1 MPKDTLVTLL
11 PNVKCY
17 NLYISSLNYI
27 MACFLTGIT
36 AEESPTRHY
45 RLKHGSFCLRFGNSS
60 QRDDIMWTFNEG
72 LIVLHKKV
80 TTKTEKM
87 EYNPSDMSL
96 CINNVTETD
105 SGIYK
110 ILFVN
115 SKNKQSMETHIL
127 IVEGKFYIV
136 LCL

>member
-45 RLKHGSFCLRFGNSS
+45 RLRHSSFCLRFGNSS
-60 QRDDIMWTFNEG
+60 QRDDIMWTFNEDM
-72 LIVLHKKV
+72 IVLHKV

-96 CINNVTETD
+96 CINNVTETVA
-105 SGIYK
+105 STKYY
-110 ILFVN
+110 L
-115 SKNKQSMETHIL
+115 L
-127 IVEGKFYIV
+127 IVKISNQ
-136 LCL
+136 